1 MSLNEQMIISDVHHS
16 GKILSTTLLL
26 KDSLY
31 ELVAMGFRDFATRFS
46 TLVKSGDFNR
56 DSLLVGE
63 RKLTLE

>member
-1 MSLNEQMIISDVHHS
+1 MVISDVHHS
-16 GKILSTTLLL
+16 GEILPTTLSL

-31 ELVAMGFRDFATRFS
+31 ELVAVGFRDFATQHS

-56 DSLLVGE
+56 DSLLVVE

>member
-1 MSLNEQMIISDVHHS
+1 MIISDVHHS
-16 GKILSTTLLL
+16 GKILSTTFLL

-31 ELVAMGFRDFATRFS
+31 ELVARGFRDFATQFS

-56 DSLLVGE
+56 DSLLVVE